1 MSWLKKKK
9 TKEEGEREREA
20 KKKKKKLK
28 NENQPSNHHLALK
41 ELQHTGQASPEYSL
55 LTAYF
60 FFTSLL
66 LQSILLG
73 RKRKVAPP
81 VALRIQPST
90 GFA

>member
-1 MSWLKKKK
+1 LA
-9 TKEEGEREREA
+9 EEEEEEVVVVVVVEREKKN
-20 KKKKKKLK
+20 KKKKKKQK

-41 ELQHTGQASPEYSL
+41 ELQQHTGQASPECSL
-55 LTAYF
+55 
-60 FFTSLL
+60 LL